1 MNNKFK
7 LLVGLCSMLIFLA
20 GNISIALAGTY
31 IRVYYPVQVAGALT
45 KVIEELVE
53 EFNRTH
59 PEIKVEA
66 VYAGNYDQCLQKTR
80 SAWKAGNPP
89 EVAILAAVHSLT
101 VARTGT
107 IEPLDKFVEESDGE
121 KFWSDFFSAFREDVT
136 LEGKIWSFPS
146 QRSVQ
151 VFYYN
156 ADLFKKTGLDPNKP
170 PTTWDELLTYAQK
183 LTIREAGERVSQWG
197 LLFPMDNWIL
207 DSFAGQNGGRLCNK
221 AGTEVYFTS
230 KPVVEA
236 LEFWVDLVRKYK
248 VAPPHMGYGDSS
260 AAFVA
265 EKSAMMYS
273 STGGMGFVEKSA
285 KFDYR
290 IAMLPKKKVFATTL
304 GGGNLFILQGLSLER
319 QRAAWEFIKWITFPE
334 NTAKWSIGSGYIPVR
349 KSAYDTQ
356 IMKECLE
363 KYPHRRVVREVMKF
377 AGPEMRVY
385 GQAEVGAYLGTAIGD
400 VLDGKRTA
408 EEGLKRAQVEA
419 EKVLSAYLK

>member
-7 LLVGLCSMLIFLA
+7 LVVGLCSMLIFLA
-20 GNISIALAGTY
+20 GNVSIALAGTY

-45 KVIEELVE
+45 RVIEELVE
-53 EFNRTH
+53 EFNITH

-66 VYAGNYDQCLQKTR
+66 VYAGNYSQCLQKTQ

-101 VARTGT
+101 LARTGT

-121 KFWSDFFSAFREDVT
+121 KFWSDFFPAFREDVT
-136 LEGKIWSFPS
+136 LEGKIWSLPS

-156 ADLFKKTGLDPNKP
+156 ADLFKKAGLDPDKAP
-170 PTTWDELLTYAQK
+170 VTWDELVSYAQK
-183 LTIREAGERVSQWG
+183 LTVREGETVSQWG
-197 LLFPMDNWIL
+197 LLFPMDTWIL
-207 DSFAGQNGGRLCNK
+207 ESFAAQSGGRFCSE

-230 KPVVEA
+230 RPVVEA
-236 LEFWVDLVRKYK
+236 LEFWVNLVENKL
-248 VAPPHMGYGDSS
+248 AAPHMGYGDSS

-265 EKSAMMYS
+265 ETSAMMYS

-290 IAMLPKKKVFATTL
+290 VATLPKNKVAATTL
-304 GGGNLFILQGLSLER
+304 GGGNLFVLQGLSLER
-319 QRAAWEFIKWITFPE
+319 QRAAWEFIKWITLPE
-334 NTAKWSIGSGYIPVR
+334 NTAKWSIASGYIPVR
-349 KSAYDTQ
+349 ESAYDTQ

-363 KYPHRRVVREVMKF
+363 EYPRRGVVAEVMKG

-385 GQAEVGAYLGTAIGD
+385 GQAEVGAYLTTAIGD
-400 VLDGKRTA
+400 ILDGKCTA

-419 EKVLSAYLK
+419 EKILNAYR